1 MDYELSDE
9 VENRLD
15 EIKKNGNSIFYVDM
29 AVMAT
34 EELEDPLSKIYGEN
48 HCNELYQDIEDFAAE
63 SEASTDEV
71 YDWCEEKIQ
80 DDGYI
85 LGVDVTHGIEKKK
98 IEK

>member
-34 EELEDPLSKIYGEN
+34 EELEDPLQKFTAKIIATN
-48 HCNELYQDIEDFAAE
+48 FIK
-63 SEASTDEV
+63 T
-71 YDWCEEKIQ
+71 
-80 DDGYI
+80 
-85 LGVDVTHGIEKKK
+85 
-98 IEK
+98 